1 MTFMQ
6 GHGDRSASRGC
17 EVEMEPG
24 CDADLDRETSGRND
38 VVQYVDFV
46 SFEDLS
52 GGQVSFDVRGS
63 ALEFR

>member
-6 GHGDRSASRGC
+6 GRGDRSASRGC

-38 VVQYVDFV
+38 VVQYVDFD
-46 SFEDLS
+46 SLKIF
-52 GGQVSFDVRGS
+52 QVDR
-63 ALEFR
+63 